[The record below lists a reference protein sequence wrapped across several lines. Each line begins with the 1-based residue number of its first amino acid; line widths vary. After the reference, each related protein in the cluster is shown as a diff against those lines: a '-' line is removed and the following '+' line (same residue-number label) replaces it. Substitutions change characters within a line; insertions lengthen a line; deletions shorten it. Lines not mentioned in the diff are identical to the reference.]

1 MGDLALGIDT
11 GGTFTDGVVID
22 LKSRDILTATKQVT
36 KRDNLALSIDN
47 CFVEL
52 LKSDRVSAEDIE
64 LVSLST
70 TLATNAIV
78 EGQGAA
84 VGAVLIG
91 FDPPSDLPTAH
102 SVKVAGGCTIKGNIK
117 EEINK
122 EEIKKAVNEMASKVD
137 AFAICGYLSVRNPV
151 QEQRVAEIVES
162 ETSYPVVQGH
172 RLSSELG
179 FQERAVTAVFNARLL
194 PLITDLIDSVRSKLK
209 EYGIDAP
216 LMVVKGDGS
225 LISSKEARK
234 WPVETSLSGPAA
246 SAIGARHL
254 AGIDEGIIID
264 IGGTTTDL
272 ALLRDG
278 KLRLSEKGARVGGWL
293 TRVKA
298 AELTTIG
305 LGGDS
310 QIQVDKAGQLSIGP
324 QRVFPLSWIVD
335 QHPYLKKELK
345 NIKEKDYFPLNHQ
358 PVTVL
363 VYIKDPVK
371 FNLSPM
377 QKKLM
382 EVLRKKPHTIKKL
395 GEKLKIDPEVLPW
408 NQLVKTGCLHRAGL
422 TPTDMLHFEGEFK
435 EWNKKAAELAMEVTA
450 ARMGISPEKLTAVIR
465 ERIEV
470 KLGKLVFESVI
481 RDEGIS
487 LDFEREETEYFIN
500 KILGA
505 EKFKNNAG
513 KDIID
518 YESELN
524 LPLVGVGAP
533 ARAYFP
539 GIVER
544 LKAKLY
550 LPEWAEVAN
559 ALGTVMGE
567 IVEQIKVI
575 IKPDE
580 VGAGYVVHTPEK
592 RLGFKQFEE
601 AIKNG
606 EKLGKK
612 YVRKKVEKS
621 NARDVEI
628 FVDRNDKYGKFAGG
642 RKEDN
647 IFIETILNISAVGK
661 PW

>member
-358 PVTVL
+358 P
-363 VYIKDPVK
+363 
-371 FNLSPM
+371 
-377 QKKLM
+377 
-382 EVLRKKPHTIKKL
+382 
-395 GEKLKIDPEVLPW
+395 
-408 NQLVKTGCLHRAGL
+408 
-422 TPTDMLHFEGEFK
+422 
-435 EWNKKAAELAMEVTA
+435 
-450 ARMGISPEKLTAVIR
+450 
-465 ERIEV
+465 
-470 KLGKLVFESVI
+470 
-481 RDEGIS
+481 
-487 LDFEREETEYFIN
+487 
-500 KILGA
+500 
-505 EKFKNNAG
+505 
-513 KDIID
+513 
-518 YESELN
+518 
-524 LPLVGVGAP
+524 
-533 ARAYFP
+533 
-539 GIVER
+539 
-544 LKAKLY
+544 
-550 LPEWAEVAN
+550 
-559 ALGTVMGE
+559 
-567 IVEQIKVI
+567 
-575 IKPDE
+575 
-580 VGAGYVVHTPEK
+580 
-592 RLGFKQFEE
+592 
-601 AIKNG
+601 
-606 EKLGKK
+606 
-612 YVRKKVEKS
+612 
-621 NARDVEI
+621 
-628 FVDRNDKYGKFAGG
+628 
-642 RKEDN
+642 
-647 IFIETILNISAVGK
+647 
-661 PW
+661 